1 MTELYFEDTKIMNS
15 LKSSHWNGLST
26 HPEQPQIDF
35 RRVYFLNIDTIHWH
49 ITNSNPLI
57 TMMVIV
63 CGLLMTWNSF
73 FLFGWDLKL
82 IQNFKGYHK
91 RYILDAEKRLSRQT
105 SLISQR
111 RVYTW
116 LLTDARAP
124 MTPTELT

>member
-35 RRVYFLNIDTIHWH
+35 RRVYFLNIDTIHGH

-63 CGLLMTWNSF
+63 CGLLMTWILF
-73 FLFGWDLKL
+73 FSLWLGLETHSKF
-82 IQNFKGYHK
+82 Q
-91 RYILDAEKRLSRQT
+91 RLS
-105 SLISQR
+105 
-111 RVYTW
+111 
-116 LLTDARAP
+116 
-124 MTPTELT
+124 